1 MMVLLHLAATRVKCA
16 KRTTWNADAFDKLSW
31 GREENQG
38 AFVNQ
43 NNQNQGG
50 QQNQQGGQGG
60 QQGGQQDQ
68 KPGQQTQNPGQGG
81 QQGGQSDKPGQQSP
95 AQK

>member
-1 MMVLLHLAATRVKCA
+1 MMLLHPRAVTRGEVCKKNHLERECL
-16 KRTTWNADAFDKLSW
+16 RQVVLMS
-31 GREENQG
+31 GEENQG

-43 NNQNQGG
+43 NNQGG

-95 AQK
+95 QK